1 MSIAPEVPPVPG
13 PGASAEE
20 VAAYRWAVTEANRA
34 ALAQAQADT
43 ATAMLEASRVQA
55 LMVEAMNKP
64 EPRRA
69 LTQGDLVR
77 MLIQHVPMRISD
89 TEASYTAALNALAA
103 KLMPV
108 VNA

>member
-1 MSIAPEVPPVPG
+1 MSIAPTIPQVPAADATP
-13 PGASAEE
+13 EE
-20 VAAYRWAVTEANRA
+20 WAHYRWAVSENNRA

-43 ATAMLEASRVQA
+43 ATAMREAKEVQA
-55 LMVEAMNKP
+55 QLVAAMNAP

-103 KLMPV
+103 KLLPV

>member
-43 ATAMLEASRVQA
+43 ASAIREAKEVQA
-55 LMVEAMNKP
+55 QLVEAMNKP

-77 MLIQHVPMRISD
+77 MLIPIVPMRVGD
-89 TEASYTAALNALAA
+89 TEATYAKAVNDQAA
-103 KLMPV
+103 KLLPL